1 MEIGTDTNTARILVV
16 DDAPNTVEVIRR
28 HLAKHDFVVYTAA
41 GTGEATSFLSD
52 TPVDL
57 VITDMKMPGQTG
69 MDLVRHV
76 HDNFPLTQVIMVTGY
91 ATVKGAVDAVKAGAD
106 GYLAKPFTHDEL
118 LEVVSNALERLGR
131 RLSTEGNADDVAE
144 SIPGIIGVSPPMK
157 KLAKLI
163 ERVAPTS
170 ATVLI
175 SGESGTGKELVARA
189 LHYLSERKECPF
201 VAVNCGAIPSE
212 LQESELFGH
221 ERGAFTGAAQ
231 ARHGY
236 FETAD
241 TGTIFLDEIGET
253 SAVLQV
259 KLLRV
264 LQDHHIVRV
273 GSSTP
278 QPVNVRVVAATNQ
291 DIELLVRQGLF
302 REDLYYRLNVV
313 ALTVPPL
320 RERDEDVLLLSK
332 HFIQRF
338 ARESD
343 RPIPRLDDRAIIA
356 LRRYAW
362 PGNVRELENTIRRMI
377 ILSDGETIHTA
388 DLPQSM
394 RYSTTR
400 ETNLDRTLKEVE
412 LDYIRRVLDS
422 VDGNKSETARILGI
436 DRKTLREKLRQI
448 VPDQ

>member
-1 MEIGTDTNTARILVV
+1 M
-16 DDAPNTVEVIRR
+16 
-28 HLAKHDFVVYTAA
+28 
-41 GTGEATSFLSD
+41 
-52 TPVDL
+52 
-57 VITDMKMPGQTG
+57 
-69 MDLVRHV
+69 
-76 HDNFPLTQVIMVTGY
+76 
-91 ATVKGAVDAVKAGAD
+91 
-106 GYLAKPFTHDEL
+106 
-118 LEVVSNALERLGR
+118 
-131 RLSTEGNADDVAE
+131 
-144 SIPGIIGVSPPMK
+144 IGVSPSMK
-157 KLAKLI
+157 NLANLI
-163 ERVAPTS
+163 NRVAPTS

-189 LHYLSERKECPF
+189 LHYLSARKERPF

-212 LQESELFGH
+212 LQESELFGY

-231 ARHGY
+231 TRHGY

-278 QPVNVRVVAATNQ
+278 QPVDVRVVAATNRN
-291 DIELLVRQGLF
+291 IELLVQQGLF

-320 RERDEDVLLLSK
+320 RDRDEDVLLLAK

-343 RPIPRLDDRAIIA
+343 RTIPRLDDRAIIA

-362 PGNVRELENTIRRMI
+362 PGNVRELENTIRRLI

-394 RYSTTR
+394 RYSTIR
-400 ETNLDRTLKEVE
+400 ETELNRTLQEIE